1 MLEAQAKGY
10 NIPSATIDG
19 YKGIMVYL
27 GLGSPLARAF
37 VVGSGVAAIQYVTK
51 TPGAAFDE
59 DGAIRQWTMMSPKS
73 PEATDQHFLI
83 LPIAIAS
90 AVYLFT

>member
-1 MLEAQAKGY
+1 MSGY
-10 NIPSATIDG
+10 NIPSASING
-19 YKGIMVYL
+19 YRGLMVYL
-27 GLGSPLARAF
+27 GLASPLSRAF
-37 VVGSGVAAIQYVTK
+37 VAGASVAAIQYVTK

-59 DGAIRQWTMMSPKS
+59 DGAIRQWSLVSPQS

-83 LPIAIAS
+83 LPIGVAS